1 MICRH
6 FFIDI
11 YLWYMFKKFQGG
23 IESYAEEFSEEL
35 RYVFHQDDSRQKA
48 DCPPSQEGGLEP
60 GSNGPSARDFQ
71 SHDDLSLGDGRTGS
85 NGDRDAASISSQHCL
100 GRRTPKTCESAR
112 TYRPRQNLTLLVVNR
127 KSEVRRTPNGWESQC
142 EAIPSLFPF
151 PVGVSNLPTCF
162 IEGGRP

>member
-1 MICRH
+1 MICQLP
-6 FFIDI
+6 ILAI
-11 YLWYMFKKFQGG
+11 YLWYMFKRLRGG

-48 DCPPSQEGGLEP
+48 DCPPSEKVGLEP
-60 GSNGPSARDFQ
+60 SINGPSARDFQ
-71 SHDDLSLGDGRTGS
+71 SHDYLSLGNGRTGS

-100 GRRTPKTCESAR
+100 GRRTPKTRESAR
-112 TYRPRQNLTLLVVNR
+112 TYRPRQNLTLLVENR
-127 KSEVRRTPNGWESQC
+127 KSEVRRTANGWESQC

-151 PVGVSNLPTCF
+151 PVGVSYFSACF